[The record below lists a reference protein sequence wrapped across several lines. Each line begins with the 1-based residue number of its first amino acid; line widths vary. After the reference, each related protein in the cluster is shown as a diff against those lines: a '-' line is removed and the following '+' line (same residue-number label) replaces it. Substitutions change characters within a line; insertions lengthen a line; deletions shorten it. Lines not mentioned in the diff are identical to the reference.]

1 MNECKCAFPRDSAAY
16 SIWICKRCMRFY
28 QLRPSSRFFH
38 PQWRRISRRRA
49 VRALRHSL
57 ECDLDIQAQAGFR
70 KAFPIKH
77 LHDFQCSSADCTV
90 RHVIYLGRRD
100 KTMTRIKN
108 ALAGLTA
115 SARQAV
121 AALHLSRKVVAQ
133 GATAV
138 LIYVA
143 IFAAHRL
150 HAALPEAAITYAV
163 PVAAGVIAGYLVPEG
178 KNAPHPAT

>member
-1 MNECKCAFPRDSAAY
+1 MNECKCAFPRDSTAY

-38 PQWRRISRRRA
+38 PQWRRMSRWRA

-90 RHVIYLGRRD
+90 RHVIY
-100 KTMTRIKN
+100 
-108 ALAGLTA
+108 
-115 SARQAV
+115 
-121 AALHLSRKVVAQ
+121 
-133 GATAV
+133 
-138 LIYVA
+138 
-143 IFAAHRL
+143 
-150 HAALPEAAITYAV
+150 
-163 PVAAGVIAGYLVPEG
+163 
-178 KNAPHPAT
+178 